1 MDPQL
6 ITAGGIDITTADFLY
21 LSYSALDK
29 LVVQLKT
36 AHTAAIQAKHR
47 AILYHKFDNP
57 PKACSQDFNSL
68 LLTRYGEDAE
78 SSQVFLSSL
87 SLPAFLEVIYSLTKK
102 HLEAGEKYLTDF
114 AIYANKRSK
123 LSESLVNRARRELQR
138 GSEDRHLEF
147 EREVRRCQGDP
158 PLHMLFSIFTNTT
171 TAAVPKHSASRK
183 RRRTKTPLNNQS
195 TQDGA
200 QPSTVLNDVSMIPS
214 VSGDLLYSKDKPC
227 NGNTQVVADEKS
239 RRGAVSRK
247 ADINRRT
254 ITTSTKSTFTTSTK
268 STFTTST
275 KSTFTTSTTTDWITA
290 QTTTRWYP
298 QDSRRQLCTY
308 DKRKAL
314 YLSWF

>member
-147 EREVRRCQGDP
+147 EREVRRCQ
-158 PLHMLFSIFTNTT
+158 
-171 TAAVPKHSASRK
+171 AAVPKHSASRK

-214 VSGDLLYSKDKPC
+214 VSGDLLYREGQSLEKP
-227 NGNTQVVADEKS
+227 
-239 RRGAVSRK
+239 
-247 ADINRRT
+247 
-254 ITTSTKSTFTTSTK
+254 TSTDAPSLHPPNQPSPHPLPPIELLHKPPPGDILKILDANYVPMTKERLSTFL
-268 STFTTST
+268 
-275 KSTFTTSTTTDWITA
+275 
-290 QTTTRWYP
+290 
-298 QDSRRQLCTY
+298 DSKGDAVFYILFPVAWKLPPLIQVSPEMAGEL
-308 DKRKAL
+308 
-314 YLSWF
+314 LSFLRI